1 MRELPHPNAMVPSRE
16 RMYEMA
22 QPAYAPPPPPP
33 PESEDLRFDPFVV
46 LRRSLRGRM
55 GWVISISIIAALIFA
70 AAGWFYEK
78 PLYKSEALV
87 RIAYQLPPIINETDQ
102 NAPMAMFESYMRT
115 EALRMSSRSVLEGA
129 LTKLNGGQPV
139 SSDELLDVA
148 SNLDVAH
155 APGDE
160 HLRVTYIDTDPLAA
174 ASVTQAIVAAFQVE
188 YNAEDRKELETR
200 MAVLDAHAGELQ
212 SRLDD
217 IQTSA
222 DKLLMTG
229 SATSHEDVQR
239 KLLVQDRL
247 GVAEQ
252 MLHDDMMQESR
263 LEDTLADLRQ
273 EGYLDEHPKVQEVI
287 FSLNRIKKI
296 IVQLQAECQQLQG
309 FAGPTGQSDLEGS
322 IGMAGGPGLT
332 QGEPDQNA
340 DGMGDSQTQGL
351 PMMAGPGADDALKLK
366 LERLESDA
374 AAVRKELAETTERT
388 EALKL
393 ESAESRLE
401 IISDGDVPL
410 QAFRDRRKIFAG
422 MGGMFG
428 AALPTALLVL
438 LSIVRPRHR
447 YSDEAEVDIAGQAG
461 LLGILPSLPVRLDDP
476 EVSAGAAQCVHQMRV
491 MLQVAARGE
500 SRNYLMTSSCSGEGK
515 TSLTMALGLSFAA
528 SGSRTLVVDFDMVG
542 RAMTRGLGASDELGL
557 FESLNGGDP
566 LRFVRRTRAGIWFL
580 PAGRVNALY
589 ASKVSHLSIRRFL
602 QSLRQDFDVV
612 LIDSGPILGSV
623 EAATVAPEVDGVI
636 VTVTRGQVSALVE
649 RTSTYL
655 RTIGARIE
663 GFVFN
668 RAKHRDFHRSTYGSS
683 VRSTSSHDMLVRP
696 VSEDADGL
704 LRFGPLVESVMSSLP
719 EQEQSAA

>member
-1 MRELPHPNAMVPSRE
+1 
-16 RMYEMA
+16 
-22 QPAYAPPPPPP
+22 
-33 PESEDLRFDPFVV
+33 
-46 LRRSLRGRM
+46 
-55 GWVISISIIAALIFA
+55 
-70 AAGWFYEK
+70 
-78 PLYKSEALV
+78 
-87 RIAYQLPPIINETDQ
+87 
-102 NAPMAMFESYMRT
+102 
-115 EALRMSSRSVLEGA
+115 
-129 LTKLNGGQPV
+129 
-139 SSDELLDVA
+139 
-148 SNLDVAH
+148 
-155 APGDE
+155 
-160 HLRVTYIDTDPLAA
+160 
-174 ASVTQAIVAAFQVE
+174 
-188 YNAEDRKELETR
+188 

-217 IQTSA
+217 IQNAA
-222 DKLLMTG
+222 DRLLMNDSQASHTVDQQKLLDG
-229 SATSHEDVQR
+229 
-239 KLLVQDRL
+239 DRL
-247 GVAEQ
+247 NVAEQ
-252 MLHDDMMQESR
+252 MMHDDMVQESR
-263 LEDTLADLRQ
+263 LEDALAELRQ
-273 EGYLDEHPKVQEVI
+273 EGYMEQHPKVQEVK
-287 FSLNRIKKI
+287 FSIDRLQRII
-296 IVQLQAECQQLQG
+296 SQLQVQIQQLRG
-309 FAGPTGQSDLEGS
+309 VAPGGQTDLSGS
-322 IGMAGGPGLT
+322 VGMAGGPGLA
-332 QGEPDQNA
+332 QGEPDVPSAN
-340 DGMGDSQTQGL
+340 DPSDQTTASNEPL
-351 PMMAGPGADDALKLK
+351 SDDALKLK

-410 QAFRDRRKIFAG
+410 QAFRDRRKMFAAA
-422 MGGMFG
+422 GGMFG
-428 AALPTALLVL
+428 LALPTALLVL
-438 LSIVRPRHR
+438 LSMVRPRHR
-447 YSDEAEVDIAGQAG
+447 YSDETEVDIAGGAG
-461 LLGILPSLPVRLDDP
+461 LLGILPALPVRLDDP

-500 SRNYLMTSSCSGEGK
+500 SRNYLLTSSCSGEGK
-515 TSLTMALGLSFAA
+515 TSLTMALALSFAA

-612 LIDSGPILGSV
+612 LVDSGPILGSV

-636 VTVTRGQVSALVE
+636 VTVTRGQESALVE
-649 RTSTYL
+649 KTSHYL

-668 RAKHRDFHRSTYGSS
+668 RAKHKDFHRSTYGSS
-683 VRSTSSHDMLVRP
+683 IRPMSSRDLLVRP